1 MKSFVES
8 GIAALSEGSK
18 AILGLLP
25 FMTLCIIRCW
35 LLLYSRGSHR
45 WYINSKY
52 QFSGLQRSNLDTTKI
67 MLFLPLPPRT
77 KMCKMSLIG
86 RLASMLMVTNPFHK
100 TCHKTVRISHVNY
113 MYTLSTETLLDTII
127 PIINAMSRS
136 TSQMEAQLERTM
148 LYLCFYYLWLV

>member
-1 MKSFVES
+1 MYHS
-8 GIAALSEGSK
+8 
-18 AILGLLP
+18 LL
-25 FMTLCIIRCW
+25 TASLQQRT
-35 LLLYSRGSHR
+35 SHR

-100 TCHKTVRISHVNY
+100 TCHKTIRISHVNY
-113 MYTLSTETLLDTII
+113 MYTLSTETLLDTVI

-136 TSQMEAQLERTM
+136 TSQMEAQLGSRDGKRLSTTKSM
-148 LYLCFYYLWLV
+148 LYLCFHSLRLVYICNFQSQTEIGGA